1 MSLNNIFTIIFNS
14 GFIPSPNA
22 NNSQYIRGKY
32 FSAIKTTLAHMNPK
46 TMKQSFLAPP
56 KQFEILPALLPIQN
70 EDE

>member
-1 MSLNNIFTIIFNS
+1 
-14 GFIPSPNA
+14 
-22 NNSQYIRGKY
+22 
-32 FSAIKTTLAHMNPK
+32 MNPK